1 MGTIEDPKH
10 FKSNEELKGIP
21 LHFVEHKIEFNTI
34 IPPSHQVQYCMN
46 PNYAMV
52 IKQDLDKLLAAGFIE
67 LVEQALGYH

>member
-1 MGTIEDPKH
+1 
-10 FKSNEELKGIP
+10 
-21 LHFVEHKIEFNTI
+21 
-34 IPPSHQVQYCMN
+34 MN